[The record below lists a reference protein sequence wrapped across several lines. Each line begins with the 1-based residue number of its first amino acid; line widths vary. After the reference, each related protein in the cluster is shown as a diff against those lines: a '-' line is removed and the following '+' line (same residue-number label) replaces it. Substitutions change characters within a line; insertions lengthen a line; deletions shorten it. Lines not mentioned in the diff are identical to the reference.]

1 MLATIAK
8 AHQEGLRMI
17 FEEHFTGVVPQFLR
31 YLEPLDMPSGLSI
44 LSSSTSWSGLY
55 EAFKGEDGTELVIGE
70 HSEVQIAFT
79 EEVESLWLEYY
90 VVSDF
95 PYDNVNMLFDAQN
108 HHYDLLAPTP
118 RNFYWL
124 TVEGSGYRDLRPG
137 PIATQ
142 PYEQVI
148 DGPFRRLTV
157 STSQA
162 GTVHIRKLEWTGTR
176 RH

>member
-1 MLATIAK
+1 M
-8 AHQEGLRMI
+8 M
-17 FEEHFTGVVPQFLR
+17 FEEHFQQVDRQSLPHKQTL
-31 YLEPLDMPSGLSI
+31 LTPSGLSI
-44 LSSSTSWSGLY
+44 RSNSTSSSGFH

-70 HSEVQIAFT
+70 HSDVEIAFAQ
-79 EEVESLWLEYY
+79 EVECLRLEYY

-95 PYDNVNMLFDAQN
+95 LGDDLHMLFDAGN
-108 HHYDLLAPTP
+108 HNYDLIAPAP

-124 TVEGSGYRDLRPG
+124 TLEGSGFRDLRPG

-142 PYEQVI
+142 PYHQVI
-148 DGPFRRLTV
+148 DGPFRRLTI

-162 GTVHIRKLEWTGTR
+162 GTVHIRKLEWTGTQ

>member
-1 MLATIAK
+1 
-8 AHQEGLRMI
+8 MI
-17 FEEHFTGVVPQFLR
+17 FEEHFQHVERQFLWHR
-31 YLEPLDMPSGLSI
+31 QTLFTPSGLSI
-44 LSSSTSWSGLY
+44 RSNSTSWTGFH

-70 HSEVQIAFT
+70 HSDVEISFAQ
-79 EEVESLWLEYY
+79 EVECLRLEYY

-95 PYDNVNMLFDAQN
+95 LCDDLHMLFDAEN
-108 HHYDLLAPTP
+108 LDYDLCAPVP

-124 TVEGSGYRDLRPG
+124 TLEGSGFRDLRPG

-142 PYEQVI
+142 PYHQVI
-148 DGPFRRLTV
+148 DGPFRRLTI

-162 GTVHIRKLEWTGTR
+162 GTVHIRRLEWTGTR

>member
-1 MLATIAK
+1 
-8 AHQEGLRMI
+8 MI

-31 YLEPLDMPSGLSI
+31 YQQPLDMPSGLTIHSN
-44 LSSSTSWSGLY
+44 STSWSGF

-90 VVSDF
+90 VVRDF
-95 PYDNVNMLFDAQN
+95 PYDNVHMLFDAQN
-108 HHYDLLAPTP
+108 HYYDMLVPAP

-124 TVEGSGYRDLRPG
+124 TVEGNDYPDLRPG
-137 PIATQ
+137 PIVTQ
-142 PYEQVI
+142 PCEQVI
-148 DGPFRRLTV
+148 DGPFRRLTI

-176 RH
+176 RQ